1 MFKTTLKVNTKL
13 KLTLIPVIY
22 DYIFSTAI
30 NNIVFYQKHLLLL
43 HGDRDLNPAA
53 KKGPNTDQK
62 KLPIWTLFTQCP
74 AGKSCFLLSVTP
86 VI

>member
-1 MFKTTLKVNTKL
+1 MFKTTPKVNTKL
-13 KLTLIPVIY
+13 KLTLIPAIY

-62 KLPIWTLFTQCP
+62 NSLF
-74 AGKSCFLLSVTP
+74 GHFSRSVQLEK
-86 VI
+86 VVFY